1 MFQSTS
7 TFGSHC
13 FISLL
18 LFVLLC
24 CCNDVGRT
32 TLAFSIKGTPFRKSN
47 QLPRLCH
54 GGIISSIFSFLQ
66 ENNDRITSMTKLS
79 SLLDDAILLHSQLEL
94 RSNDVDEERQLNI
107 IIEEIAIAMK
117 IEHDDDQS
125 HMNIMGLETLDKT
138 IGMTVPGSR
147 SINEVGNDLDQAVL
161 HLRALAS
168 QDEEE
173 KWTKMIENLATEYHI
188 LLDTNATL
196 STSSIQENEK
206 ENHISTFNTV
216 HNIESKLDAMKN
228 NGGKINVDIG
238 IDNEVEIVELP
249 QMRIQ
254 VSDSQTSMA
263 AWEGVRDTL
272 DTEVADTNTVPSSTS
287 NVVSSSLPEQI
298 AVVTQ
303 SENDGNDVEEVDI
316 AIIGAGIG
324 GLCAGAILNTLY
336 NKKVGIYESHYLPG
350 GCAHAF
356 PSTTIVD
363 KDNKKEKLTFTFDSG
378 PTIVLGCSTKPYNPL
393 RQVLNAVG
401 LSDEVEWIPY
411 QG

>member
-1 MFQSTS
+1 
-7 TFGSHC
+7 
-13 FISLL
+13 
-18 LFVLLC
+18 
-24 CCNDVGRT
+24 
-32 TLAFSIKGTPFRKSN
+32 
-47 QLPRLCH
+47 
-54 GGIISSIFSFLQ
+54 
-66 ENNDRITSMTKLS
+66 MTKLS